1 MLFDGG
7 QVINPNLSDYNI
19 AAFTDFPLGF
29 STTLAENPEPDAEVH
44 GLGET
49 GLPAVP
55 PAIGNAVR
63 AAIGAAVRSIPL
75 TPERVRAAQR
85 AGVSA
90 PVGHDG

>member
-19 AAFTDFPLGF
+19 PALHDFPVAF
-29 STTLAENPEPDAEVH
+29 STTLAENPDPGAEVH

-63 AAIGAAVRSIPL
+63 DALGIRLASIPL
-75 TPERVRAAQR
+75 TPERVLQTLEEK
-85 AGVSA
+85 
-90 PVGHDG
+90 P